1 MTKVKLLGESQKT
14 RYLGETK
21 NPTLSTIVLSE
32 VTDIHETGLV
42 SWFEVFK
49 TMGKNLVVECSA
61 LPILRGY

>member
-14 RYLGETK
+14 RYLRETQ
-21 NPTLSTIVLSE
+21 NPTLNTIVLSE
-32 VTDIHETGLV
+32 VTDIHETGLG

-49 TMGKNLVVECSA
+49 TMGNNLVVECSA